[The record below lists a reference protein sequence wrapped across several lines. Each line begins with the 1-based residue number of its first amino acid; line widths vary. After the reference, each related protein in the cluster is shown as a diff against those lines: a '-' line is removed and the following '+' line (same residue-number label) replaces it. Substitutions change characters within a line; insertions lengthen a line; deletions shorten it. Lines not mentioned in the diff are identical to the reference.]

1 MPTFCED
8 CDNVHAETRKQG
20 PSRWVCVKFPRLE
33 GLSPVAP
40 KAWLDKE
47 PYMRCVGINGG
58 FCPMFSKRR
67 DGQKELPVDGTGSK
81 SSKPTHKEL
90 T

>member
-1 MPTFCED
+1 MTPTPCED

-40 KAWLDKE
+40 TAWVDKE
-47 PYMRCVGINGG
+47 PYMRCAGINGG
-58 FCPMFSKRR
+58 FCPMFVRRR
-67 DGQKELPVDGTGSK
+67 DGQKDSGV
-81 SSKPTHKEL
+81 
-90 T
+90 